1 MSILR
6 VCTCCVDDR
15 DIDVPSQS
23 LLPPAQQNTHSVER
37 SAPTEDGS
45 APAPTA
51 APATA
56 RSPSA
61 APKGD
66 PLAGTV
72 PASSTVDSLESY
84 NAMLGSLASAGEI
97 ARPASVAA
105 EDLNVEVCAV
115 CCSDIVL
122 GPQSAIKLMSI
133 PPGDAPRHFDCGHV
147 LHADCF
153 AVYICSH
160 GHACP
165 ICKLDPSRGADSPEQ
180 RSVARGGAGCD
191 GAAGTDAGAGGA
203 GAEGGE
209 ERDDSELGE
218 DEWALQEER
227 DVQASIAAS
236 LRAEV

>member
-165 ICKLDPSRGADSPEQ
+165 ICKLDPSRRRDG
-180 RSVARGGAGCD
+180 RRD